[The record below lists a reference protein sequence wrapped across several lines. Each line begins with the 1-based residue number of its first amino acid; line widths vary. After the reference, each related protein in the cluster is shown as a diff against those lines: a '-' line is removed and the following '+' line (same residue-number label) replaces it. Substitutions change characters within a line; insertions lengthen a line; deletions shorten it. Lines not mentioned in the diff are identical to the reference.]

1 MNRQKILAL
10 THPKWRMVYALSIAG
25 FTWGFLSLL
34 TNLHGN
40 FIYLITY
47 NLAVLGYLLA
57 FFIRINV
64 ASVEDTYRFIRHQEP
79 SNWVMLTSVI
89 ALSLASIMSLVSLAE
104 TPKDWTR
111 LESGVHI
118 FLSILALFSSWVLVN
133 VFFALHYGR
142 LYYFSQGKH
151 LAAEQSTEVDRGLL
165 FSEETLPN
173 YWDFMYQA
181 FVIAMTFA
189 TADVNISRKDMR
201 VLALFHGIFSFMYN
215 LIILGLVVNYIS
227 NLFGSN

>member
-47 NLAVLGYLLA
+47 NLAVLSYLLA

-79 SNWVMLTSVI
+79 SNWVILVSVVI
-89 ALSLASIMSLVSLAE
+89 LSWASIMSLVSLAE

-111 LESGVHI
+111 LESGAHI

-133 VFFALHYGR
+133 VFFALHYAR

-151 LAAEQSTEVDRGLL
+151 LSAEQSTEVDRGLL
-165 FSEETLPN
+165 FSEETLP
-173 YWDFMYQA
+173 
-181 FVIAMTFA
+181 
-189 TADVNISRKDMR
+189 
-201 VLALFHGIFSFMYN
+201 
-215 LIILGLVVNYIS
+215 
-227 NLFGSN
+227 